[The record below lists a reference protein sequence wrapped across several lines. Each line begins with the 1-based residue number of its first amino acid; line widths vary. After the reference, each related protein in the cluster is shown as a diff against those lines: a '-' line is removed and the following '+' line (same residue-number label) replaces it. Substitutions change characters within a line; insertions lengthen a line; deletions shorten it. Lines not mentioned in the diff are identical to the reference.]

1 MIRLFRLLFLLL
13 SLCLCLLLLVW
24 LLLLLATA
32 EEVVHLTAE
41 EACERGMKQ
50 GWIIIQRYCI

>member
-1 MIRLFRLLFLLL
+1 MNKLFRLLFLLL
-13 SLCLCLLLLVW
+13 SLCLCLLLLVR

-41 EACERGMKQ
+41 EACERGKQ